1 MSLLCLLA
9 YASFDDNI
17 LVRVLFGEQFSL
29 TGLNCLSYSCVFI
42 PDVFFTSVWT
52 MTKFFLCFFEGF
64 HGFPIKKI
72 HIQLS
77 QDEESPTTPETHAV
91 LRGRSH
97 YARLYRWDFPFRSLQ
112 GVALRLRSSGCDAQD
127 ECEAQT
133 AWWMVQVVLLP
144 YGCFYSHGGTP
155 IAGWFILWKIRSING
170 W

>member
-64 HGFPIKKI
+64 HGFPIKKSTSSCPRTKN
-72 HIQLS
+72 HLQPQRLM
-77 QDEESPTTPETHAV
+77 QFFEGDPTTRDCTVGISHFA
-91 LRGRSH
+91 RSKEWR
-97 YARLYRWDFPFRSLQ
+97 YA
-112 GVALRLRSSGCDAQD
+112 C
-127 ECEAQT
+127 
-133 AWWMVQVVLLP
+133 VLLDAMP
-144 YGCFYSHGGTP
+144 RMNVKRKLLGEWCRLSFCHMGV
-155 IAGWFILWKIRSING
+155 SIVMG
-170 W
+170 VPQ